1 MIIDRKYEN
10 ISTNQQPRIK
20 IRRELKALYQLF
32 SKATKQMYNKKE
44 WISYANIGPAV
55 AYAKFL

>member
-1 MIIDRKYEN
+1 MIIDRNYKN
-10 ISTNQQPRIK
+10 ISTRIK

-55 AYAKFL
+55 AHAKFL